1 MVLQVD
7 SDVHALLAERLPDCA
22 AAVTFLAPPRL
33 LNKPPPKFKIL
44 FVSPLRC
51 KSLYRL
57 H

>member
-7 SDVHALLAERLPDCA
+7 SDVHALLAERLPACA